1 MIFKFKFKFKKSS
14 EMEISNHIKNTSVN
28 EMVYKLHNPSIID
41 SKLQPNENIIYCLY
55 SDGTITRQKGGW
67 AYGKRSVTDIMS
79 KILKPN
85 TFFTFPLKGEYEGD
99 TYAILSYDDCVK
111 IRNIMTNFK
120 TFF

>member
-1 MIFKFKFKFKKSS
+1 
-14 EMEISNHIKNTSVN
+14 MEFLNNNTVVN
-28 EMVYKLHNPSIID
+28 EMVCNLHNPSIID
-41 SKLQPNENIIYCLY
+41 PKLQPNENIIYCLY

-67 AYGKRSVTDIMS
+67 AYGKRSVIDIMS

-85 TFFTFPLKGEYEGD
+85 TLFTFPLKGESEGD

-111 IRNIMTNFK
+111 IRNIMKNFK

>member
-1 MIFKFKFKFKKSS
+1 
-14 EMEISNHIKNTSVN
+14 MEGISTDIISGNKNNLTKDYVN
-28 EMVYKLHNPSIID
+28 EMVLKLHNPSIID

-67 AYGKRSVTDIMS
+67 AYGNRTVTDIMY

-85 TFFTFPLKGEYEGD
+85 TFFTFPLKGQYEGD
-99 TYAILSYDDCVK
+99 TYAILSYDDCIK
-111 IRNIMTNFK
+111 IRNIMKNFK